1 MIKAKINGI
10 SVNVS
15 EGTTILEAAEKVQVK
30 IPTLCKHPDLPPT
43 ASCGICIVKVK
54 GSNKMLR
61 ACCTPIEENM
71 EVITHDPE
79 IVDVRR
85 TVIEL
90 ILSKHPNECLSCGR
104 NGTCE
109 LQALASDFG
118 ITRESFPQ
126 VVPDIAADRSTGTI
140 VLEPRKCISC
150 GRCVTVCQ
158 QNQNVWALSFLDR
171 GFETRI
177 SPAGDITLSESPCV
191 RCGQCSAHCPTGAIF
206 ENDETQKVWQA
217 LQNPDTY
224 CAVQIAPAVRVALGE
239 AFGFAPGTNL
249 TGKIYA
255 ALRRMGFK
263 AVFDTN
269 FGADLTIV
277 EEATEFV
284 NRFTQAPE
292 MLPLITSCCPAWV
305 DFMEKNHSDFKDNF
319 STCKSPQAMVGA
331 LTKTYYA
338 QKRRLDAG
346 KMCMVSIM
354 PCTAK
359 KYEIIRSKEM
369 YASGHQDIDISIT
382 TRELARMIKQA
393 GIDFVNLPEEEPDHI
408 LGEYTGAATIFG
420 VTGGVM
426 EAALRTAYDY
436 ITGGKLKNVEF
447 ENVRGLDGVKEGTVM
462 VGDITVKVAVAHG
475 LKNVEFVLNKVREA
489 KQEGRELPYHFIEVM
504 ACPGGCIGG
513 GGQPYGVT
521 DEIRL
526 ARSQGLYGED
536 DACTLR
542 YSHENPFV
550 KKLYDEFLG
559 EPHSEK
565 AHHLLHT
572 TYIERP
578 EYQK

>member
-10 SVNVS
+10 SVSVS

-43 ASCGICIVKVK
+43 ASCGICIVKIK

-71 EVITHDPE
+71 EVTTHDPE
-79 IVDVRR
+79 IVEVRR

-118 ITRESFPQ
+118 ITRESFPE
-126 VVPDIAADRSTGTI
+126 VVPEIAADSSTGTI

-206 ENDETQKVWQA
+206 ENDETQKVWQS
-217 LQNPDTY
+217 LQDPDTY

-338 QKRRLDAG
+338 QKRRLDPA
-346 KMCMVSIM
+346 KMCMVSVM

-393 GIDFVNLPEEEPDHI
+393 GIDFANLPEEEPDHI
-408 LGEYTGAATIFG
+408 LGEYSGAATIFG

-436 ITGGKLKNVEF
+436 VTGGKLKSVEF
-447 ENVRGLDGVKEGTVM
+447 ENVRGLEGVKEGTVM

-475 LKNVEFVLNKVREA
+475 LKNVEFVLNKVRQA
-489 KQEGRELPYHFIEVM
+489 KQEGKELPYHFIEVM

-521 DEIRL
+521 DEIRI

-536 DACTLR
+536 EACTLR
-542 YSHENPFV
+542 YSHENPSI
-550 KKLYDEFLG
+550 KKLYDEYLG